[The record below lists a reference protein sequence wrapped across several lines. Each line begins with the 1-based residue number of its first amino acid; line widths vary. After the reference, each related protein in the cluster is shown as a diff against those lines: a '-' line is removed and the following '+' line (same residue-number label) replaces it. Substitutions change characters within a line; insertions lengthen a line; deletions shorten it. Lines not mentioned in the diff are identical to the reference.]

1 MSGRIETYDSRKD
14 DSSRWSKNES
24 FAIKEA
30 GVDIGEDSQGGG
42 GGTTDYRDLENKPL
56 INGRTLIGDKD
67 SEDDLGIPEAKP
79 LDYAQLQS
87 LVDILN

>member
-1 MSGRIETYDSRKD
+1 MSGRIETYDSGKD
-14 DSSRWSKNES
+14 VTSKWSKNERFS
-24 FAIKEA
+24 IKES
-30 GVDIGEDSQGGG
+30 GVDIGKDSQGGG

-79 LDYAQLQS
+79 LDYVQLQS